1 MRVFPVSF
9 ISCPK
14 RDYKFYHHKTCKR
27 IPEATPYQPY
37 VSYVACFCS
46 WSWYLLS
53 PGTPVFNSPQK
64 QKISK
69 ILIRSGARF
78 SKFTVTIKY
87 LNQIP
92 GTEAPVRA
100 NKPLHFVQL
109 TDSFIM
115 LSAKLLRPLY

>member
-1 MRVFPVSF
+1 MCLMWLEF
-9 ISCPK
+9 
-14 RDYKFYHHKTCKR
+14 
-27 IPEATPYQPY
+27 ALGL
-37 VSYVACFCS
+37 

-92 GTEAPVRA
+92 GIEAPVLA
-100 NKPLHFVQL
+100 NPVN
-109 TDSFIM
+109 
-115 LSAKLLRPLY
+115 